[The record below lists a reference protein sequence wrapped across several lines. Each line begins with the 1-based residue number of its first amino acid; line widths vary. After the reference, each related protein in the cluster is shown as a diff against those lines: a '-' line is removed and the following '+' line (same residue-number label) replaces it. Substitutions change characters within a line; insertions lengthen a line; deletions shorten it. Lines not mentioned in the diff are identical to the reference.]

1 MKTYKWSS
9 VGFKA
14 DANKVGKELEN
25 IGNELK
31 AEDVVNYGTN
41 ENTELHKCFEWDDKI
56 AGKKYRLVQA
66 NSIICSISIVTDEKE
81 LDSTRAYVNIKTRDS
96 GRKFKNIAEVIDND
110 DEYQQLINKAK
121 EEFEN
126 CKEKYEKI
134 LKLKDLKEILFDLY
148 KGMR

>member
-1 MKTYKWSS
+1 MKKYKWSS
-9 VGFKA
+9 CGFKA
-14 DANKVGKELEN
+14 DANLVGQELES
-25 IGNELK
+25 IGTDFK
-31 AEDVVNYGTN
+31 AEDVVNYATN

-56 AGKKYRLVQA
+56 AGEKYRLVQA

-81 LDSTRAYVNIKTRDS
+81 LDSTRAYVNIKTGDS

-148 KGMR
+148 KEI